1 MGSSPF
7 SGTRFD
13 VRTLRRGGRVADRA
27 RLPAPLSQRGEASP
41 RPLAGAGKALWFM
54 WMLSLRRG
62 GGVADRARLESVC
75 TSKGYRG
82 FESLPLRHFLVSMF
96 CATSPHGGG
105 YWMCKTG
112 SDFEPS
118 ERKIFVAGATAEK
131 SCGRIGMNGAS
142 GSATNEND
150 PFCGGFSGFGQ
161 AERAAE
167 PPRGTGIGGGKSP
180 EPKGGLSSEA
190 LAKEEAAC
198 GAPRPDPRSPQPVLA
213 ARDLATPPLAGG
225 HWRKYYL
232 LND

>member
-1 MGSSPF
+1 MGGSAAKGGSKAAQGGLEEGGRKGGKAAAEGGNYSSP
-7 SGTRFD
+7 TRRF
-13 VRTLRRGGRVADRA
+13 RAMRRRH
-27 RLPAPLSQRGEASP
+27 
-41 RPLAGAGKALWFM
+41 
-54 WMLSLRRG
+54 
-62 GGVADRARLESVC
+62 
-75 TSKGYRG
+75 
-82 FESLPLRHFLVSMF
+82 RHFLVSMF